1 MTPDSLRIALISEH
15 ASPLASLGGVDAGGQ
30 NTYVDQVARALA
42 RRGHAVDML
51 TRRDSPD
58 LPPVVDL
65 QPGVRV
71 LHIEAGP
78 AAFVPKEQLLEHMPE
93 FARRATRLLATDDPR
108 EACDLLHAN
117 FFMSG
122 LVGLRLARAFS
133 LPLAVTFHALGLVR
147 REHHGSA
154 DTFPPERIDIE
165 RTLVQQADALI
176 AECPQDRADLM
187 RLYGARPSRIST
199 VPCGVDT
206 HLFAPGD
213 KAQARRALGWSD
225 DEFIIL
231 QLGRLV
237 PRKGIDNVI
246 LALARLPRSIKAR
259 LVVVGGDS
267 PVPDEHATPEI
278 ARLRAIAQEAGVGDR
293 VSFTGQRARHELPRY
308 YIGADVFV
316 TTPWY
321 EPFGITPLEAMAC
334 GTPVIGS
341 AVGGIRHT
349 VAPGVSGCLVP
360 PRDPDALAEQLQRLQ
375 AHPQVARAL
384 GRGGVQRVR
393 TLFTWDRVATE
404 LLAVYRALA
413 PAARPQRRLQQAAA
427 LASMRAGAL
436 PVAAAPL
443 SAPLGSPPVGPSLGS
458 PLGSSPGAPI
468 AGTLA
473 TPAGAAARLAP

>member
-1 MTPDSLRIALISEH
+1 MSPDSLRIALISEH
-15 ASPLASLGGVDAGGQ
+15 ASPLATLGGVDAGGQ
-30 NTYVDQVARALA
+30 NTYVDQVARALG
-42 RRGHAVDML
+42 RRGHAVDVL
-51 TRRDSPD
+51 TRRDSPE
-58 LPPVVDL
+58 LPPVVEL

-71 LHIEAGP
+71 LHVEAGP
-78 AAFVPKEQLLEHMPE
+78 PAFVPKEQLLEHMPE
-93 FARRATRLLATDDPR
+93 FARRATRLLAADDPR
-108 EACDLLHAN
+108 QGCDLLHAN

-122 LVGLRLARAFS
+122 LVGMRLSRAFN

-147 REHHGSA
+147 REHQGSA
-154 DTFPPERIDIE
+154 DAFPPERIDIE

-206 HLFAPGD
+206 QLFAPGD
-213 KAQARRALGWSD
+213 KAAARRALGWAD

-246 LALARLPRSIKAR
+246 LALARLPRTLRAR

-267 PVPDEHATPEI
+267 AEPDERATPEI
-278 ARLRAIAQEAGVGDR
+278 VRLRAIAQQAGVADR
-293 VSFTGQRARHELPRY
+293 VSFTGQRARPQLPRY
-308 YIGADVFV
+308 YVGADVFV

-334 GTPVIGS
+334 GTPVVGS

-349 VAPGVSGCLVP
+349 VAPGISGCLVP
-360 PRDPDALAEQLQRLQ
+360 PRDPEALAAQLLRLQ
-375 AHPQVARAL
+375 AHPQIARSL

-393 TLFTWDRVATE
+393 TLFTWDRVAAE
-404 LLAVYRALA
+404 LLAVYRTLA
-413 PAARPQRRLQQAAA
+413 PAARPQRRLHGGLPVPARLPAAVPVA
-427 LASMRAGAL
+427 PPAVS
-436 PVAAAPL
+436 PVAASIATSMASSI
-443 SAPLGSPPVGPSLGS
+443 SAPL
-458 PLGSSPGAPI
+458 
-468 AGTLA
+468 A
-473 TPAGAAARLAP
+473 TARLVS